1 MSGIAL
7 QKGIVYGPI
16 LSRRLGRSL
25 GINLLPTD
33 CKVCSFDCVYCEYG
47 RTDIITTHP
56 DCSTLPTLEEVC
68 QAVEKALKKP
78 RTIET
83 ITFSGNG
90 EPTLHPQF
98 PEIVYAVMAIRDA
111 LRPQAQ
117 LAILSNASMIHI
129 NEIQKALENI
139 EAPMMKI
146 DAGDEETFKAIN
158 RPGRGV
164 DFYKIVKGL
173 KSLSNLIVQ
182 TMLIDGEVTNVRGE
196 AYRAWADLIGELKP
210 KKVHIYS
217 IERPTAEF
225 GVKRVPLEKLQN
237 IAEDIHQRFGIRVE
251 VYWRD

>member
-25 GINLLPTD
+25 GINILPID

-47 RTDIITTHP
+47 RTDIITPYPACT
-56 DCSTLPTLEEVC
+56 TLPTLEEVR
-68 QAVEKALKKP
+68 QAVHSALKKP

-98 PEIVYAVMAIRDA
+98 PEIVCAVMAIRDA
-111 LRPQAQ
+111 VRPQAQ
-117 LAILSNASMIHI
+117 LAILSNSSTIYKI
-129 NEIQKALENI
+129 EIRKALEII

-146 DAGDEETFKAIN
+146 DAGDAGTFKAIN
-158 RPGRGV
+158 RPNRGV
-164 DFYKIVKGL
+164 YFYEIVNGL
-173 KSLSNLIVQ
+173 KSISHLIVQ
-182 TMLIDGEVTNVRGE
+182 TMFIDGAITNIRGE
-196 AYRAWADLIGELKP
+196 AYEAWADLVGELKP

-217 IERPTAEF
+217 IERPTTEF
-225 GVKRVPLEKLQN
+225 GVKRVAPEKLQS
-237 IAEDIHQRFGIRVE
+237 IAEDIHRRFGIRGE
-251 VYWRD
+251 AYWRD